1 MSERRCLIWRIAIP
15 LALLWAFNAGAADR
29 ALIMTISDYRGPAM
43 LPGVKMDAAS
53 ARKILAGI
61 GFATDHVTTLAAPEL
76 TLAGMKEALA
86 KFAAHTGNGDRVFVY
101 FSGHGTSYKVEDHC
115 EQALVSSDMK
125 PLPAQDIFKYI
136 ADLRERASRVVLML
150 DSCFSGGIAET
161 VDLAGPTRRGIDR
174 FTPKYLTLPGQA
186 PNCALPVNVA
196 SVQNLGTRDVK
207 GAINLDRNY
216 AVVAAARHDEA
227 AFDDRQNGG
236 VATNAV
242 LECLKNPEADA
253 DHSGGVSFA
262 ELASCAQDKIN
273 NTLPG
278 SDAFRQHIV
287 LTGNEGM
294 TAIAALA
301 PASDATANPRAT
313 LHDVLQG
320 ADGRWDVQA
329 VASAQ
334 RLRIHQDS
342 FQVTVTSS
350 HPGYLYVVYVGSDN
364 QEFLKLYPT
373 RESEPNHLKPEI
385 PFKVPKIWHSEGPA
399 GVDELLVFITPTP
412 RDLASV
418 FGRTLAAPGTYAS
431 ARGLEESVAGCLG
444 DAGPGCSASLSRN
457 LSATDASGSTGLGY
471 GAALVTV
478 TEVNR

>member
-1 MSERRCLIWRIAIP
+1 VDWRSAIP
-15 LALLWAFNAGAADR
+15 LTLLWAFNVGATDR
-29 ALIMTISDYRGPAM
+29 ALIMTISDYRGPAT

-61 GFATDHVTTLAAPEL
+61 GFATDHVTTLEAPEL
-76 TLAGMKEALA
+76 TLAGMHKALSQ
-86 KFAAHTGNGDRVFVY
+86 FAAHTGNGDRVFVY

-125 PLPAQDIFKYI
+125 PLPAQDIFKYV
-136 ADLRERASRVVLML
+136 ADLREHASRVVLML

-161 VDLAGPTRRGIDR
+161 VDLAGPSRRGIDR
-174 FTPKYLTLPGQA
+174 FTTKYLTLPGQE
-186 PNCALPVNVA
+186 PSCALPVNVA
-196 SVQNLGTRDVK
+196 SVQDLGTRDVK

-242 LECLKNPEADA
+242 LDCLKDPDTDA
-253 DHSGGVSFA
+253 DRSSSVSFA
-262 ELASCAQDKIN
+262 ELASCAQDKV
-273 NTLPG
+273 NTRLPG
-278 SDAFRQHIV
+278 SDVFRQHIV

-294 TAIAALA
+294 PVNAALA
-301 PASDATANPRAT
+301 LAGDTTANPKAT
-313 LHDVLQG
+313 LRDVLQG
-320 ADGRWDVQA
+320 ADARWDIQA
-329 VASAQ
+329 VASLQ
-334 RLRIHQDS
+334 TLRIHQDA

-350 HPGYLYVVYVGSDN
+350 HPGYLYAVYVGSDN

-373 RESEPNHLKPEI
+373 RESEPNRLEPGA
-385 PFKVPKIWHSEGPA
+385 PFTIPKIWHSEGPA
-399 GVDELLVFITPTP
+399 GVDELLVLVTATP
-412 RDLASV
+412 RDLTSV
-418 FGRTLAAPGTYAS
+418 FGRKLAAPRTYSS
-431 ARGLEESVAGCLG
+431 ARALEDTISGCRG
-444 DAGPGCSASLSRN
+444 QSGSGCPGSQSRN

-478 TEVNR
+478 TEVGPR

>member
-1 MSERRCLIWRIAIP
+1 MNWRIAIP
-15 LALLWAFNAGAADR
+15 LALVCALNAGAADR
-29 ALIMTISDYRGPAM
+29 ALIMTISDYRGPAT
-43 LPGVKMDAAS
+43 LPGVRLDAAS

-61 GFATDHVTTLAAPEL
+61 GFATDHVTTLEAPDL
-76 TLAGMKEALA
+76 TLAGIQNALSQ
-86 KFAAHTGNGDRVFVY
+86 FAGHTGNGDRVFLY

-161 VDLAGPTRRGIDR
+161 VDLAGPMRRGVDR
-174 FTPKYLTLPGQA
+174 FTPKYLALPGQA

-207 GAINLDRNY
+207 SAINLDRNY

-242 LECLKNPEADA
+242 LNCLKDPETDT
-253 DHSGGVSFA
+253 DRSGGVSFA

-273 NTLPG
+273 NALPG
-278 SDAFRQHIV
+278 GDAFRQHIV

-301 PASDATANPRAT
+301 PASDTTANPKAT

-342 FQVTVTSS
+342 FQVTVTSA

-373 RESEPNHLKPEI
+373 RESEPNRLNPGV
-385 PFKVPKIWHSEGPA
+385 PFTVPRIWHSEGPA
-399 GVDELLVFITPTP
+399 GADELLVFITPTP
-412 RDLASV
+412 RDLAWV
-418 FGRTLAAPGTYAS
+418 FGRTLAAPGTYAN
-431 ARGLEESVAGCLG
+431 ARGLQESVAGCR
-444 DAGPGCSASLSRN
+444 AQAAPGCPGPQSRN
-457 LSATDASGSTGLGY
+457 LSATDAPGSTGLGY
-471 GAALVTV
+471 GAALITV
-478 TEVNR
+478 TEVNQ